1 MRTLSAI
8 AAAVLFAGSLAAA
21 EPAPEVPKMSRA
33 DAEKYLDERRLSVTG
48 SNLVGP
54 IMNGDA
60 ETVEALLSAGV
71 DVNDTG
77 ALPKPVM
84 RLAMQ
89 PCAMKDQTTEQMLTM
104 IEVLLA
110 HGAKVNE
117 PPGAVLTPLIV
128 AAQHCPAPIVKR
140 LIAAGAEVDYK
151 NTLGQTALVN
161 ALIMSN
167 YEAAEALIGG
177 GAKLS
182 AEGAAKL
189 LENKKDDP
197 KLAELVKKA
206 RGEK

>member
-1 MRTLSAI
+1 MRTFTAI
-8 AAAVLFAGSLAAA
+8 AAAALLAGSLAAA
-21 EPAPEVPKMSRA
+21 EPALDVPKMSKA
-33 DAEKYLDERRLSVTG
+33 DAEKYLADRRLSPTG

-71 DVNDTG
+71 DVNDTSE
-77 ALPKPVM
+77 LPKPVM
-84 RLAMQ
+84 RIAMQ
-89 PCAMKDQTTEQMLTM
+89 PCAAKEQSPEQMLTM
-104 IEVLLA
+104 MEVLLA

-140 LIAAGAEVDYK
+140 LIAAGAEIDYK

-167 YEAAEALIGG
+167 YEAAEALIGA

-206 RGEK
+206 RGGK